1 MVGRG
6 HEDKVA
12 SESRAPLLG
21 HVQDV
26 RDPALLVVSVTAR
39 SPIRVGHCVV
49 ARLVAGGPRDC
60 RSIYLRKTDV
70 SNPCLHPP
78 AIEYSGE
85 LNHDLVVVVVLV
97 LLIHGFEVELV
108 PSAVRFVNL
117 EVLRLVQ
124 LPMQRSGF
132 VLPQEIS
139 YLNRLVASHSF
150 CEHSLELV
158 PFSPPRTQPLCQL
171 LVCCAGTIFNRRWF
185 AVRADSLFHGGGYF
199 RFSAFLLPVAIREVI
214 FERIHVFGDE
224 L

>member
-1 MVGRG
+1 MAWHEEWCSVGQRRG
-6 HEDKVA
+6 
-12 SESRAPLLG
+12 
-21 HVQDV
+21 
-26 RDPALLVVSVTAR
+26 
-39 SPIRVGHCVV
+39 
-49 ARLVAGGPRDC
+49 
-60 RSIYLRKTDV
+60 
-70 SNPCLHPP
+70 
-78 AIEYSGE
+78 
-85 LNHDLVVVVVLV
+85 
-97 LLIHGFEVELV
+97 VE
-108 PSAVRFVNL
+108 
-117 EVLRLVQ
+117 
-124 LPMQRSGF
+124 PMQRSGF

-214 FERIHVFGDE
+214 WSNANGVTGHTAAWEKQRARGRLCIARRTFERIHVFGDE